1 MSYKMQ
7 NTTVSSFTLACGIF
21 NVVLS
26 VIAVIG
32 NGLILTAIWK
42 RTFERT
48 SFHIVLSGL
57 AFSDLCTGLFS
68 QSLMFLSSIFWNVP
82 IFRTLSEIGF
92 LCGIY
97 FGAFT
102 LLIITLLS
110 LERWMHTTRRSIL
123 TTRSRLVLVPLLVVI
138 PGSFVV
144 LFITLGPA
152 VELCFALAV
161 FMLVCVLV
169 TFFAYFNL
177 FRIIRQHQQQVQ
189 GNLCSQNGRQPAINV
204 AKLTRSL
211 RSIFYILALFSVTVL
226 PVVITMTLIVTN
238 KFSRSE
244 AIQEMVYFI
253 SLSIYFSSSSLNPVL
268 YLWRMK
274 DIRNGFKHLFCSQD

>member
-1 MSYKMQ
+1 MQ
-7 NTTVSSFTLACGIF
+7 NTSISPFTLPSGIF

-26 VIAVIG
+26 AIAVIG
-32 NGLILTAIWK
+32 NALILTAIWK

-57 AFSDLCTGLFS
+57 AFSDMCTGLVA
-68 QSLMFLSSIFWNVP
+68 QSLMSLSSIFWNVP
-82 IFRTLSEIGF
+82 IFRTLYEVGF

-97 FGAFT
+97 FGAFA

-110 LERWMHTTRRSIL
+110 LERWVHMTRRSLL
-123 TTRSRLVLVPLLVVI
+123 TTRCRLVLVLLLVVI

-144 LFITLGPA
+144 LFKTLGPA
-152 VELCFALAV
+152 MELCYALAV
-161 FMLVCVLV
+161 FMLVCLSV
-169 TFFAYFNL
+169 TFFAYFKL

-189 GNLCSQNGRQPAINV
+189 GNLSSQSARQPGINV
-204 AKLTRSL
+204 AKLKRSL
-211 RSIFYILALFSVTVL
+211 RSIFYILALFSLTVL
-226 PVVITMTLIVTN
+226 PVVVTMTLIVTN
-238 KFSRSE
+238 KFSSFSLLSV
-244 AIQEMVYFI
+244 VYQI

-274 DIRNGFKHLFCSQD
+274 DIRNGVKHLLCSQD

>member
-1 MSYKMQ
+1 MQ
-7 NTTVSSFTLACGIF
+7 NTTISPFTLVTGIF

-26 VIAVIG
+26 AIAVMG
-32 NGLILTAIWK
+32 NALILTAIWK

-48 SFHIVLSGL
+48 SFHLVLSGL

-68 QSLMFLSSIFWNVP
+68 QSLMFLSSIFRNVP
-82 IFRTLSEIGF
+82 IFRTLKEIGF

-123 TTRSRLVLVPLLVVI
+123 TTRCRLVLVPLLVVI

-144 LFITLGPA
+144 LFITLGLA
-152 VELCFALAV
+152 ATELCFALVV
-161 FMLVCVLV
+161 FMLVCVFV

-189 GNLCSQNGRQPAINV
+189 GNLSSQNGRQPAINV
-204 AKLTRSL
+204 AKLKRSL
-211 RSIFYILALFSVTVL
+211 RSIFYILALFSLTVL
-226 PVVITMTLIVTN
+226 PVVVTMTLILTN
-238 KFSRSE
+238 KFSRYDQ
-244 AIQEMVYFI
+244 IQMVFDI
-253 SLSIYFSSSSLNPVL
+253 SSSIYFSSSSLNPVL

-274 DIRNGFKHLFCSQD
+274 DIRNGVKHLLCSQD

>member
-1 MSYKMQ
+1 MR
-7 NTTVSSFTLACGIF
+7 NTTISRFTLVTGIF

-26 VIAVIG
+26 AIAVMG
-32 NGLILTAIWK
+32 NALILTAIWK

-68 QSLMFLSSIFWNVP
+68 QSLMFLPSIFRNVP
-82 IFRTLSEIGF
+82 IFRTLKEIGF

-123 TTRSRLVLVPLLVVI
+123 TTRHRLVLVPLLVVI

-152 VELCFALAV
+152 ATELSFALVV
-161 FMLVCVLV
+161 FMLVCVFV

-189 GNLCSQNGRQPAINV
+189 GNFSSQDGRQPAINV
-204 AKLTRSL
+204 AKLKRSL
-211 RSIFYILALFSVTVL
+211 RSIFYILALFSLTVL
-226 PVVITMTLIVTN
+226 PVVVMMTLILTN
-238 KFSRSE
+238 KFSRSDE
-244 AIQEMVYFI
+244 IQMVFDI

-274 DIRNGFKHLFCSQD
+274 DIRNGVKHLLCSQD

>member
-26 VIAVIG
+26 AIAVIG

-82 IFRTLSEIGF
+82 IFRTLSKIGF

-152 VELCFALAV
+152 GELCFALAV

-189 GNLCSQNGRQPAINV
+189 GNLSSQNGRQPAINV
-204 AKLTRSL
+204 DKLKRSL

-226 PVVITMTLIVTN
+226 PVITMTLILTN

-274 DIRNGFKHLFCSQD
+274 DIRIGVKHLLCSQD

>member
-1 MSYKMQ
+1 MQ
-7 NTTVSSFTLACGIF
+7 NTTISPFPLVTGIF

-26 VIAVIG
+26 AIAVMG
-32 NGLILTAIWK
+32 NALILTAIWK

-48 SFHIVLSGL
+48 SFHLVLSGL

-82 IFRTLSEIGF
+82 IFRTLKEIGF

-123 TTRSRLVLVPLLVVI
+123 TTRCRLVLVPLLVVI

-144 LFITLGPA
+144 LFIKLVPA
-152 VELCFALAV
+152 ATELCFALVV
-161 FMLVCVLV
+161 FMLVCVFV

-189 GNLCSQNGRQPAINV
+189 GNLSSQDGRQPAINV
-204 AKLTRSL
+204 AKLKRSL
-211 RSIFYILALFSVTVL
+211 RSIFYILALFSLTVL
-226 PVVITMTLIVTN
+226 PAVVTMTLILTN
-238 KFSRSE
+238 KFSRFDE
-244 AIQEMVYFI
+244 IQMVSDI

-274 DIRNGFKHLFCSQD
+274 DIRNGVKHLLCSQD

>member
-1 MSYKMQ
+1 MQ
-7 NTTVSSFTLACGIF
+7 NTTISPFTLVTGIF

-26 VIAVIG
+26 AIAVMG
-32 NGLILTAIWK
+32 NALILTAIWK

-48 SFHIVLSGL
+48 SFHLVLSGL

-82 IFRTLSEIGF
+82 IFRTLKEIGF

-123 TTRSRLVLVPLLVVI
+123 TTRCRLVLVPLLVVI
-138 PGSFVV
+138 PGSFVA
-144 LFITLGPA
+144 LFITLGPSA
-152 VELCFALAV
+152 TELCFALVV
-161 FMLVCVLV
+161 FMLICVFV

-189 GNLCSQNGRQPAINV
+189 GNLSSQNGRQPAINV
-204 AKLTRSL
+204 AKLKRSL
-211 RSIFYILALFSVTVL
+211 RSIFYILALFSLTVL
-226 PVVITMTLIVTN
+226 PAVVTMTLILTN
-238 KFSRSE
+238 TFSRSDQ
-244 AIQEMVYFI
+244 IQMVSDI

-274 DIRNGFKHLFCSQD
+274 DIRNGVKHLLCSQD

>member
-1 MSYKMQ
+1 MQ
-7 NTTVSSFTLACGIF
+7 NTTISPFPLVTGIF

-26 VIAVIG
+26 AIAVMG
-32 NGLILTAIWK
+32 NALILTAIWK

-48 SFHIVLSGL
+48 SFRIVLSGL
-57 AFSDLCTGLFS
+57 ALSDLCTGLFS

-82 IFRTLSEIGF
+82 IFRTLKEIGF

-123 TTRSRLVLVPLLVVI
+123 TTRCRLVLVPLLVVI

-144 LFITLGPA
+144 LFITLVPA
-152 VELCFALAV
+152 ATELCFALVV
-161 FMLVCVLV
+161 FMLVCVFV

-189 GNLCSQNGRQPAINV
+189 GNLSSQDGRQPAINV
-204 AKLTRSL
+204 AKLKRSL
-211 RSIFYILALFSVTVL
+211 RSIFYILALFSLTVL
-226 PVVITMTLIVTN
+226 PAVVTMTLILTN
-238 KFSRSE
+238 KFSRFDE
-244 AIQEMVYFI
+244 IQMVSDI

-268 YLWRMK
+268 FLWRMK
-274 DIRNGFKHLFCSQD
+274 DIRNGVKHLLCSQD

>member
-1 MSYKMQ
+1 MQ
-7 NTTVSSFTLACGIF
+7 NTTISRFTLVTGIF

-26 VIAVIG
+26 AIAVMG
-32 NGLILTAIWK
+32 NALILTAIWK

-57 AFSDLCTGLFS
+57 AFSDLCTGPFS
-68 QSLMFLSSIFWNVP
+68 QSLMFLPSIFRNVP
-82 IFRTLSEIGF
+82 IFRTLKEIGF

-123 TTRSRLVLVPLLVVI
+123 TTRRRLVLVPLLVVI

-152 VELCFALAV
+152 ATELSFALVV
-161 FMLVCVLV
+161 FMLVCVFV

-189 GNLCSQNGRQPAINV
+189 GNFSSQDGRQPAINV
-204 AKLTRSL
+204 AKLKRSL
-211 RSIFYILALFSVTVL
+211 RSIFYILALFSLTVL
-226 PVVITMTLIVTN
+226 PVVVMMTLILTN
-238 KFSRSE
+238 KFSRSDE
-244 AIQEMVYFI
+244 IQMVFDI

-274 DIRNGFKHLFCSQD
+274 DIRNGVKHLLCSQD

>member
-1 MSYKMQ
+1 MQ
-7 NTTVSSFTLACGIF
+7 NTTISPFTLVTGIF

-26 VIAVIG
+26 AIAVMG
-32 NGLILTAIWK
+32 NALILTAIWK

-48 SFHIVLSGL
+48 SFHLVLSGL

-68 QSLMFLSSIFWNVP
+68 QSLMFLSSIFRNVP
-82 IFRTLSEIGF
+82 IFRTLNEIGF

-152 VELCFALAV
+152 ATELSFALVV
-161 FMLVCVLV
+161 FMLVCVFV

-189 GNLCSQNGRQPAINV
+189 GNLSSQNGRQPAINV
-204 AKLTRSL
+204 VKLKRSL
-211 RSIFYILALFSVTVL
+211 RSIFYILALFSLTVL
-226 PVVITMTLIVTN
+226 PVVITMTLILTN
-238 KFSRSE
+238 KFSRSDE
-244 AIQEMVYFI
+244 IHGMVLVI

-274 DIRNGFKHLFCSQD
+274 DIRNGVKDLLCSQD

>member
-1 MSYKMQ
+1 MQ
-7 NTTVSSFTLACGIF
+7 NTTISRFTLVTGIF

-26 VIAVIG
+26 AIAVMG
-32 NGLILTAIWK
+32 NALILTAIWK

-68 QSLMFLSSIFWNVP
+68 QSLMFLPSIFRNVP
-82 IFRTLSEIGF
+82 IFRTLKEIGF

-123 TTRSRLVLVPLLVVI
+123 TTRRRLVLVPLLVVI

-152 VELCFALAV
+152 ATELSFALVV
-161 FMLVCVLV
+161 FMLVCVFV

-189 GNLCSQNGRQPAINV
+189 GNFSSQDGRQPAINV
-204 AKLTRSL
+204 AKLKRSL
-211 RSIFYILALFSVTVL
+211 RSIFYILALFSLTVL
-226 PVVITMTLIVTN
+226 PVVVMMTLILTN
-238 KFSRSE
+238 KFSRSDE
-244 AIQEMVYFI
+244 IQMVFDI

-274 DIRNGFKHLFCSQD
+274 DIRNGVKHLLCSQD

>member
-1 MSYKMQ
+1 MQ
-7 NTTVSSFTLACGIF
+7 NTSISPFTLPSGIF

-26 VIAVIG
+26 AIAVIG
-32 NGLILTAIWK
+32 NALILTAIWK

-57 AFSDLCTGLFS
+57 AFSDLCTGLVA
-68 QSLMFLSSIFWNVP
+68 QSLMSLSSIFWNVP
-82 IFRTLSEIGF
+82 IFRTLYEVGF

-97 FGAFT
+97 FGAFA

-110 LERWMHTTRRSIL
+110 LERWMHMTRRSLL
-123 TTRSRLVLVPLLVVI
+123 TTRCRLVLVLLLVVI

-144 LFITLGPA
+144 LFKTLGPA
-152 VELCFALAV
+152 MELCYALAV
-161 FMLVCVLV
+161 FMLVCLLV
-169 TFFAYFNL
+169 TFFAYFKL

-189 GNLCSQNGRQPAINV
+189 GNLSSQSARQPGINV
-204 AKLTRSL
+204 AKLKRSL
-211 RSIFYILALFSVTVL
+211 RSIFYILALFSLTVL
-226 PVVITMTLIVTN
+226 PVVVTMTLIVTN
-238 KFSRSE
+238 KFSSFSLLSV
-244 AIQEMVYFI
+244 VYQI

-274 DIRNGFKHLFCSQD
+274 DIRNGVKHLLCSQD